1 MSYNLIG
8 KNFVPPDVMG
18 KVTGK
23 AKYSEDFR
31 ADGMLFCR
39 LLLSPMPHGKVKIDT
54 TEAMKMPGVVAV
66 LTAEDLPP
74 PPPPNRPF
82 LTNEPHYVGQPIL
95 ALAAESETQAQDAL
109 EKIKLDFEE
118 LPYTVDPLQSLYPGG
133 PDALTEGNVVT
144 RKGFQSSLKKVKW
157 SARDFVAAGETE
169 LPEGEPET
177 TWTYG
182 DLDKGFKEAKVIVEE
197 SFVTA
202 AIAHQSMEPRSA
214 MAYWQN
220 GKCYLHGSC
229 QSQSFPF
236 PFLAQMIGVKQED
249 LVFVSEYCGGG
260 FGSKGAAYTDM
271 TIPAHMS
278 KKVKRP
284 VMMRVSRAEEYFI
297 GSARSGFQGKLKI
310 GFRADG
316 RISALDLYI
325 VQDNGPEAGFD
336 DFTSAADAISLVY
349 TPQAMRWRGIAVQTN
364 TPPVG
369 PMRGPGRNQ
378 IAGIIEP
385 LIDKGARQLG
395 LDRHEVRL
403 INNPTSDTQYGPVR
417 GQRGRA
423 TPTSAHI
430 KEALAKAAGEF
441 NWEEKK
447 KLSGKRNGSKVTG
460 IGIGQAQHPDGATG
474 FDGLVRITP
483 DGKLHIHTGVG
494 NLGTY
499 SYAGT
504 SRVAAEILKY
514 DWDNCIIERG
524 DSSKHLPWNLGQF
537 GSNTSF
543 TMSRTNY
550 VAAMDAVNKLRE
562 IAAMDLGGKADDY
575 DIGDE
580 KVFLKSDPDKNLTYA
595 AAAQRAIDLGGKF
608 SGKEAPQDIN
618 PLTKASV
625 AALAGSGLIGVAKD
639 NLPIHGSPPGF
650 AVGFMHI
657 ELDTETG
664 KFDILDYVAVVDC
677 GTVVHPQ
684 NLHNQIKG
692 GAVMGIGMATKERH
706 VYDPQNGLPANVG
719 LYQTKP
725 PTYLDIPTTMNVDAT
740 DIADPSNPVG
750 MRGIGEPVL
759 GAASAAL
766 TSAISDALGGHV
778 FNRTPIG
785 PDMIVN
791 VAEGLPQSYK
801 PLATNT
807 F

>member
-8 KNFVPPDVMG
+8 KNFLPPDVMG

-31 ADGMLFCR
+31 AEGMLYCR
-39 LLLSPMPHGKVKIDT
+39 LMLSPMPHARVKNIDT
-54 TEAMKMPGVVAV
+54 SEAMKMPGVVAV
-66 LTAEDLPP
+66 LTAEDLPAQ
-74 PPPPNRPF
+74 PPPNRPV

-109 EKIKLDFEE
+109 EKIKIDFEE

-133 PDALTEGNVVT
+133 PDAMTEGNVVK
-144 RKGFQSSLKKVKW
+144 REGFQSSVQSMKW
-157 SARDFVAAGETE
+157 SARDFAAVSDNE
-169 LPEGEPET
+169 LPTGEPTT

-182 DLDKGFKEAKVIVEE
+182 DLDKGFKDAKVIVEE

-202 AIAHQSMEPRSA
+202 SMSHLSMEPRSA
-214 MAYWQN
+214 MAYWEN

-236 PFLAQMIGVKQED
+236 PFLAQMIGVEQEN
-249 LVFVSEYCGGG
+249 LVFIAEYCGGG

-278 KKVKRP
+278 KKIGRP

-297 GSARSGFQGKLKI
+297 GSARAGFQGRIKI

-336 DFTSAADAISLVY
+336 DYNSAADVISLVY
-349 TPQAMRWRGIAVQTN
+349 TPLAMRWRGIAVQTN
-364 TPPVG
+364 TPPIG
-369 PMRGPGRNQ
+369 PQRGPGRNQ

-395 LDRHEVRL
+395 LDRKAVRL
-403 INNPTSDTQYGPVR
+403 INNPTNKTEYGPD
-417 GQRGRA
+417 RGRGRSH
-423 TPTSAHI
+423 PTSAHI
-430 KEALAKAAGEF
+430 KEALEKGAKEF

-483 DGKLHIHTGVG
+483 DGKLHVHSGVG

-514 DWDNCIIERG
+514 NWDNVIIEHG

-550 VAAMDAVNKLRE
+550 VAAMDAVNKLKE

-580 KVFLKSDPDKNLTYA
+580 KVFQKSDPDKSLTYA

-608 SGKEAPQDIN
+608 SGQEAPADIN
-618 PLTKASV
+618 PLTKNSV

-639 NLPIHGSPPGF
+639 NLAIDGSPPGF
-650 AVGFMHI
+650 AIGYMHI
-657 ELDTETG
+657 ELDVETG

-684 NLHNQIKG
+684 SLHTQIKG
-692 GAVMGIGMATKERH
+692 GAVMGIGLASKERH
-706 VYDPQNGLPANVG
+706 VYDPQNGLPANIG
-719 LYQTKP
+719 LYQAKP
-725 PTYLDIPTTMNVDAT
+725 PSYLDIPAVMNVDAT

-750 MRGIGEPVL
+750 IRGIGEPVM

-766 TSAISDALGGHV
+766 MCAISDALGGHV
-778 FNRTPIG
+778 FNRTPVL
-785 PDMIVN
+785 PDMILN
-791 VAEGLPQSYK
+791 AAEGLAQSHK
-801 PLATNT
+801 PLQTNT